1 MMIAYEKETAR
12 TEENTK
18 VIKFF

>member
-1 MMIAYEKETAR
+1 MIAYEKETAR